1 MYGESKITTDVTLT
15 APTTFA
21 TAQISGALGNA
32 LRFSVEEEEMF
43 TKLEF
48 QGWFAHSVAD
58 TPFDMT
64 FFVDGVDK
72 GFLVDGIQ
80 REVSNLTPALP
91 VAVYFQ
97 KTLRLDPGEHKLEV
111 RFKTAAG
118 NLIAKGL
125 LHPAV
130 LSATRMTSNATVAA
144 NMTSKQVTGAY

>member
-1 MYGESKITTDVTLT
+1 MYGEYKITTDVTLT
-15 APTTFA
+15 APVNFA
-21 TAQISGALGNA
+21 TAQVSGGAGNG

-58 TPFDMT
+58 TPFDLT
-64 FFVDGVDK
+64 FFVDGVDV
-72 GFLVDGIQ
+72 GYLVDGIT

-91 VAVYFQ
+91 VAVYF
-97 KTLRLDPGEHKLEV
+97 KKILRLAPGEHKMEL
-111 RFKTAAG
+111 RAKCTAG
-118 NLIAKGL
+118 NLILKGL

-130 LSATRMTSNATVAA
+130 LSATRMSSNATVAA